1 MKNNSKTQLP
11 PKKTPNKNL
20 QEALRKNLSRRK
32 KTDNNPKNEQP
43 K

>member
-1 MKNNSKTQLP
+1 MKNSPKTPLP
-11 PKKTPNKNL
+11 PKKTPNKKL

-32 KTDNNPKNEQP
+32 QTDDNPK

>member
-1 MKNNSKTQLP
+1 MKNHSKIQSP
-11 PKKTPNKNL
+11 PKKIPSKKL

-32 KTDNNPKNEQP
+32 QTDNNPKNSQT